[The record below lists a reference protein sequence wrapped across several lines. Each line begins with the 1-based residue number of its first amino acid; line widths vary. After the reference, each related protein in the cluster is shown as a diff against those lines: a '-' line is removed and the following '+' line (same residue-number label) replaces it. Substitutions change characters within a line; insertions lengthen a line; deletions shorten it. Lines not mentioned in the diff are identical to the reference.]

1 METGLTIL
9 AFLILMSPLYLLCR
23 AGTDYK
29 RQQRGRR
36 G

>member
-9 AFLILMSPLYLLCR
+9 AFLILMSPLYLICKSS
-23 AGTDYK
+23 TDYK